1 LSGPGVSWFTA
12 KPRESGANPERI
24 EKSQV
29 RSPID
34 VIGCLFDENATG
46 HAKTRIDMALQDWN
60 RPLYA
65 DSGSFSAQKS
75 SPGEIVDLEAANQ
88 RINTGPMV
96 PIGVRFQ
103 FSRVRIVLCS
113 DQSLRKPPPGLV
125 VWKTLYPLSHRSLK
139 CDQRDEVFF

>member
-1 LSGPGVSWFTA
+1 
-12 KPRESGANPERI
+12 
-24 EKSQV
+24 V

-34 VIGCLFDENATG
+34 VIGCLFGENATG

-88 RINTGPMV
+88 RINTGRWCRLGSDSSFQEYASFSV
-96 PIGVRFQ
+96 LINRFAN
-103 FSRVRIVLCS
+103 R
-113 DQSLRKPPPGLV
+113 LRE